1 MKRVLTS
8 LVLVLLCTISVL
20 AQDNITVTGTVVD
33 VKNVPLAGVASEELL
48 DEYPRILM
56 EDSAGNN

>member
-20 AQDNITVTGTVVD
+20 AQGNITVTGTVVD
-33 VKNVPLAGVASEELL
+33 VKNVPLAGVAV
-48 DEYPRILM
+48 IQQ
-56 EDSAGNN
+56 